1 MSTENFIAQL
11 MNGDLGDAKE
21 TLTDIL
27 SAKAFEALDGKKQE
41 IAKTIYSSPVES
53 EIETEEDT
61 QEQEAE
67 EDQ

>member
-27 SAKAFEALDGKKQE
+27 SAKAFEALDGRKQE
-41 IAKTIYSSPVES
+41 LAKSIYSPSN
-53 EIETEEDT
+53 ETEEDT